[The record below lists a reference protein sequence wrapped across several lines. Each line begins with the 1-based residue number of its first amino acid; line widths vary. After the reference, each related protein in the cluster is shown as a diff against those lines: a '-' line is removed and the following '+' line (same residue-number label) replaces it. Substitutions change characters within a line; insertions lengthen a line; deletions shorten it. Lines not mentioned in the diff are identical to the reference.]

1 MQYEAFTRKYYFT
14 RLKKFNLPK
23 TMIMYFYPAIA
34 IWYTAATAK
43 DQGRL
48 KNTIHSVEKVI
59 GCNLH
64 PVHNQ

>member
-1 MQYEAFTRKYYFT
+1 
-14 RLKKFNLPK
+14 
-23 TMIMYFYPAIA
+23 MIMYFYPAIA